1 MRATND
7 TLGEI
12 DQLPVSAH
20 TRWTAQHPLERIVLL
35 GGLLLGV
42 LVTESTGAGF
52 AALVTTTVLAT
63 HGGNIPLRRWMFALL
78 LPLGFLVPA
87 ALALAVRV
95 AAEGSTLPAGVA
107 LSRDGLA
114 LGWGVVVRTLACVSC
129 TLLFIMTT
137 PVHIIALA
145 MRRAGAS
152 ASLSD
157 TVLITARLIQLLGE
171 RMVTISRTLVQRHG
185 TSSWRAR
192 LRSVSLLG
200 ATLLV
205 DSLER
210 STRLERG
217 LAGRGGLTGDAIARP
232 AWLALD
238 RARLGVSIMLPAAV
252 VLTGAYTVRALCVAA
267 GWVR

>member
-1 MRATND
+1 VND
-7 TLGEI
+7 TVGAL
-12 DQLPVSAH
+12 DLPAASGQA
-20 TRWTAQHPLERIVLL
+20 RWTAHHPLERIVLL
-35 GGLLLGV
+35 GCLLLGV
-42 LVTESTGAGF
+42 LVTESTAAGL
-52 AALVTTTVLAT
+52 AVLMTTTLLAT
-63 HGGNIPLRRWMFALL
+63 RSGDIPLQRWVVALL

-95 AAEGSTLPAGVA
+95 GAEGSTLPAGVA

-152 ASLSD
+152 AALSD
-157 TVLITARLIQLLGE
+157 TVLITARLIQLLGA

-185 TSSWRAR
+185 TVSWRAR

-210 STRLERG
+210 SMRLERG

-238 RARLGVSIMLPAAV
+238 RARLWTAIMLPAAV
-252 VLTGAYTVRALCVAA
+252 VFTSAYAVRALSVVA
-267 GWVR
+267 GWVW

>member
-1 MRATND
+1 MERSVE
-7 TLGEI
+7 GEW
-12 DQLPVSAH
+12 D
-20 TRWTAQHPLERIVLL
+20 
-35 GGLLLGV
+35 
-42 LVTESTGAGF
+42 
-52 AALVTTTVLAT
+52 LVTTTVLAT
-63 HGGNIPLRRWMFALL
+63 RSGDIPLQRWGIALL

-95 AAEGSTLPAGVA
+95 GPEGSTLPAGVA
-107 LSRDGLA
+107 LSRDGLV

-129 TLLFIMTT
+129 TLRFIMTT

-152 ASLSD
+152 AALSD
-157 TVLITARLIQLLGE
+157 TVLITARLIQLLGA
-171 RMVTISRTLVQRHG
+171 RMVTISRTLVQRQG
-185 TSSWRAR
+185 TSAWRAR
-192 LRSVSLLG
+192 LRSVSLRG

-210 STRLERG
+210 STRLARG
-217 LAGRGGLTGDAIARP
+217 LAGRFGLTCDAIARP

-238 RARLGVSIMLPAAV
+238 CARLWISIRLPAAV
-252 VLTGAYTVRALCVAA
+252 VLTGAYAVRALSVAA